1 MLAELYAQV
10 LGDAGYSTSVTT
22 VKNREL
28 YEPSLEKGEI
38 DVVPEYAATLA
49 EFLNAKVNGA
59 DKAQAEPVASGDVE
73 ATVSAL
79 KQLAEPLGLTVLPAG
94 KAVDQ
99 NAFAVSKEF
108 ADKNSL
114 KTLSDLGKSKLKV
127 KIAAGDECEVR
138 PFCAPGLKKTYGID
152 VTGIDP
158 KGVGTPVS
166 KQAVRDGKVQLVLT
180 TTTDAVLDGLVFLE
194 DDKKLQNA
202 DNVLPVLNAQDAGD
216 PEIANA
222 LGRITAA
229 LTTEDLAELN
239 RKVDAERGQAGRCGQ
254 GVSGVEEPDQ
264 EVASIREVREIL
276 ASPEISATRRSL
288 RTRKRVRA
296 EWLRRALGGRE
307 VTGGEQIPGRLPKWP
322 AHTVNFRPCHVDA
335 TAIRRLSTES
345 CRPPWWRVCR
355 SSVPPAPGCW
365 PNPWPCAA
373 WWPPWRPPPS
383 PARI

>member
-1 MLAELYAQV
+1 MSRTSRIAGAVVGIVALTGSLAACGGDSLEKEKGGSGSSAGDGKKGSLVVGSASFTESKVLAELYAQI
-10 LGDAGYSTSVTT
+10 LDDAGYSTSITT

-38 DVVPEYAATLA
+38 DVVPEYAATIA

-59 DKAQAEPVASGDVE
+59 KEAQAAPVASGDAA
-73 ATVSAL
+73 ATVAAL
-79 KQLAEPLGLTVLPAG
+79 EKLAGPLGLKVLPAG

-108 ADKNSL
+108 AEKNNL
-114 KTLSDLGKSKLKV
+114 TTLSDLGKSKIKV

-158 KGVGTPVS
+158 KGVGTPQS

-202 DNVLPVLNAQDAGD
+202 DNVLPVLNAADAGA
-216 PEIANA
+216 PEIAEA
-222 LGRITAA
+222 LGKLTSA

-239 RKVDAERGQAGRCGQ
+239 RKVDAERAK
-254 GVSGVEEPDQ
+254 PTD
-264 EVASIREVREIL
+264 VAKEYL
-276 ASPEISATRRSL
+276 
-288 RTRKRVRA
+288 
-296 EWLRRALGGRE
+296 
-307 VTGGEQIPGRLPKWP
+307 
-322 AHTVNFRPCHVDA
+322 
-335 TAIRRLSTES
+335 ES
-345 CRPPWWRVCR
+345 KDL
-355 SSVPPAPGCW
+355 
-365 PNPWPCAA
+365 
-373 WWPPWRPPPS
+373 
-383 PARI
+383 IKK

>member
-1 MLAELYAQV
+1 MSRTSRIAGAVIGMVALAGSLAACGGDSLEQEKSGSGSSAGGDGKKGTLVVGSASFTESKVLAELYAQI

-28 YEPSLEKGEI
+28 YEPSVEKGEI

-59 DKAQAEPVASGDVE
+59 DKAQEKPVASGDVD
-73 ATVSAL
+73 ATVAAL
-79 KQLAEPLGLTVLPAG
+79 KKLATPLGLTVLPPG

-166 KQAVRDGKVQLVLT
+166 KQAVRDGKVELVLT

-202 DNVLPVLNAQDAGD
+202 DNVLPVLNTKDAGD
-216 PEIANA
+216 PEIADA
-222 LGRITAA
+222 LGKITAA

-239 RKVDAERGQAGRCGQ
+239 RKVDAERAK
-254 GVSGVEEPDQ
+254 PAD
-264 EVASIREVREIL
+264 VAKEYL
-276 ASPEISATRRSL
+276 
-288 RTRKRVRA
+288 
-296 EWLRRALGGRE
+296 
-307 VTGGEQIPGRLPKWP
+307 
-322 AHTVNFRPCHVDA
+322 
-335 TAIRRLSTES
+335 ES
-345 CRPPWWRVCR
+345 K
-355 SSVPPAPGCW
+355 
-365 PNPWPCAA
+365 NL
-373 WWPPWRPPPS
+373 
-383 PARI
+383 IKK

>member
-1 MLAELYAQV
+1 MSRTSRIAGAVIGMVALAGSLAACGGDSLEQEKSGSGSSAGGDGKKGTLVVGSASFTESKVLAELYAQI

-28 YEPSLEKGEI
+28 YEPSVEKGEI

-166 KQAVRDGKVQLVLT
+166 KQAVRDGKVELVLT

-202 DNVLPVLNAQDAGD
+202 DNVLPVLNTKDAGD
-216 PEIANA
+216 PEIADA
-222 LGRITAA
+222 LGRITAV

-239 RKVDAERGQAGRCGQ
+239 RKVDAERAK
-254 GVSGVEEPDQ
+254 PAD
-264 EVASIREVREIL
+264 VAKEYL
-276 ASPEISATRRSL
+276 
-288 RTRKRVRA
+288 
-296 EWLRRALGGRE
+296 
-307 VTGGEQIPGRLPKWP
+307 
-322 AHTVNFRPCHVDA
+322 
-335 TAIRRLSTES
+335 ES
-345 CRPPWWRVCR
+345 K
-355 SSVPPAPGCW
+355 
-365 PNPWPCAA
+365 NL
-373 WWPPWRPPPS
+373 
-383 PARI
+383 IKK

>member
-1 MLAELYAQV
+1 MSRTSRIAGAVIGMVALAGALAACGGDSLEQEKSGSGSSAGGDGKKGSLVVGSASFTESKVLAELYAQI
-10 LGDAGYSTSVTT
+10 LGDAGYSTSITT

-59 DKAQAEPVASGDVE
+59 DEAQAEPVASGDVE

-99 NAFAVSKEF
+99 NAFAVSEEF
-108 ADKNSL
+108 AEKNSL

-138 PFCAPGLKKTYGID
+138 PFCAPGLKDTYGID

-202 DNVLPVLNAQDAGD
+202 DNVLPVLNTEDAGS
-216 PEIANA
+216 PEIADA
-222 LGRITAA
+222 LGKLTAA

-239 RKVDAERGQAGRCGQ
+239 RKVDAERAK
-254 GVSGVEEPDQ
+254 PAD
-264 EVASIREVREIL
+264 VAKEYL
-276 ASPEISATRRSL
+276 
-288 RTRKRVRA
+288 
-296 EWLRRALGGRE
+296 
-307 VTGGEQIPGRLPKWP
+307 
-322 AHTVNFRPCHVDA
+322 
-335 TAIRRLSTES
+335 ES
-345 CRPPWWRVCR
+345 KDLI
-355 SSVPPAPGCW
+355 GK
-365 PNPWPCAA
+365 
-373 WWPPWRPPPS
+373 
-383 PARI
+383 

>member
-1 MLAELYAQV
+1 MSRTSRIAGAVIGIVALTGSLAACGGDSLEQEKGGSGRSGGDGKKGSLVVGSAAFTESKVLAELYAQI

-38 DVVPEYAATLA
+38 DVVPEYAATIT

-59 DKAQAEPVASGDVE
+59 EKAQNAPLASSDAA
-73 ATVSAL
+73 ATVAAL
-79 KQLAEPLGLTVLPAG
+79 EKLAEPLGLKVLPAG

-108 ADKNSL
+108 AEKNNL

-158 KGVGTPVS
+158 KGVGTPQS
-166 KQAVRDGKVQLVLT
+166 KQAVRDGKVELVLT
-180 TTTDAVLDGLVFLE
+180 TTTDAVIDGLVFLE

-202 DNVLPVLNAQDAGD
+202 DNVLPVLNAKDAGA
-216 PEIANA
+216 PEIAAA
-222 LGRITAA
+222 LGKLTDT

-239 RKVDAERGQAGRCGQ
+239 RKVDAERAK
-254 GVSGVEEPDQ
+254 PTD
-264 EVASIREVREIL
+264 VAKEYL
-276 ASPEISATRRSL
+276 
-288 RTRKRVRA
+288 
-296 EWLRRALGGRE
+296 
-307 VTGGEQIPGRLPKWP
+307 
-322 AHTVNFRPCHVDA
+322 
-335 TAIRRLSTES
+335 ES
-345 CRPPWWRVCR
+345 K
-355 SSVPPAPGCW
+355 GL
-365 PNPWPCAA
+365 
-373 WWPPWRPPPS
+373 
-383 PARI
+383 IKK

>member
-1 MLAELYAQV
+1 MSRTSRIAGAVIGMVALAGSLAACGGDSLEKEKGGSGSSAGDGKKGSLVVGSASFTEPKVLAELYAQI
-10 LGDAGYSTSVTT
+10 LGDAGYSTSITT

-38 DVVPEYAATLA
+38 DVVPEYAATIA

-59 DKAQAEPVASGDVE
+59 DEAQAKPVASGDVE
-73 ATVSAL
+73 TTVSAL

-108 ADKNSL
+108 AEKNSL
-114 KTLSDLGKSKLKV
+114 KTLSDLGKSKIKV

-158 KGVGTPVS
+158 KGVGTPQS

-194 DDKKLQNA
+194 DDKQLQNA
-202 DNVLPVLNAQDAGD
+202 DNVLPVLNAKDAGA
-216 PEIANA
+216 PEIADA
-222 LGRITAA
+222 LGKLTAA

-239 RKVDAERGQAGRCGQ
+239 RKVDAERAK
-254 GVSGVEEPDQ
+254 PAD
-264 EVASIREVREIL
+264 VAKEYL
-276 ASPEISATRRSL
+276 
-288 RTRKRVRA
+288 
-296 EWLRRALGGRE
+296 
-307 VTGGEQIPGRLPKWP
+307 
-322 AHTVNFRPCHVDA
+322 
-335 TAIRRLSTES
+335 ES
-345 CRPPWWRVCR
+345 KDL
-355 SSVPPAPGCW
+355 
-365 PNPWPCAA
+365 
-373 WWPPWRPPPS
+373 
-383 PARI
+383 IKK